1 MFERERPVQV
11 DGQQADLFTLAVQV
25 VDGFL
30 DDVADRA
37 HRHDDAVGVRGAVV
51 VEQVVLA
58 AGEFL
63 DLGHVG
69 LDDFGN
75 RFIVGVG
82 NFALLEVNVRVL
94 GRAPNHRMIRAQ
106 RAAAES
112 VQAILVDQAGQFV
125 ILDDFDLLGF
135 VRGPEAVEEVQERYP
150 AFNCR
155 QVRHRSQVHDLLDA
169 AFRQQGKAG
178 LTGRHDV
185 LMVAENAQRVCGHR
199 PGADVEHARQQ
210 FTGDFVHVGNHEQQ
224 ALGSGKGRGQG
235 AGLQGTV
242 YRAGSAGFRL
252 HFGDPYGLAEDV
264 LPALGTPFI
273 HMFGH
278 GGGRRNRENRR
289 DIGECVG
296 NVSRRVVPVHGFHFS
311 HAVNPSFLF
320 FRSYRFRVISDV
332 FFIIRRPCKNT
343 FFVQTS
349 FLENEKIFNAA
360 LQL

>member
-11 DGQQADLFTLAVQV
+11 DGQQADLFTFAVQV

-30 DDVADRA
+30 DDVADRS

-51 VEQVVLA
+51 VEQVVFA
-58 AGEFL
+58 AGEFF

-150 AFNCR
+150 A
-155 QVRHRSQVHDLLDA
+155 LD
-169 AFRQQGKAG
+169 
-178 LTGRHDV
+178 
-185 LMVAENAQRVCGHR
+185 
-199 PGADVEHARQQ
+199 
-210 FTGDFVHVGNHEQQ
+210 
-224 ALGSGKGRGQG
+224 
-235 AGLQGTV
+235 
-242 YRAGSAGFRL
+242 
-252 HFGDPYGLAEDV
+252 
-264 LPALGTPFI
+264 
-273 HMFGH
+273 
-278 GGGRRNRENRR
+278 RR
-289 DIGECVG
+289 
-296 NVSRRVVPVHGFHFS
+296 
-311 HAVNPSFLF
+311 
-320 FRSYRFRVISDV
+320 
-332 FFIIRRPCKNT
+332 
-343 FFVQTS
+343 
-349 FLENEKIFNAA
+349 
-360 LQL
+360 